1 MIRLLQ
7 IEFMKLW
14 PYRSFRVLFIIY
26 ILLQLG
32 FLMTG
37 RSVVQVDNQDM
48 NSIFNVLAFPNIWNY
63 YLYFAGIFN
72 IILGILVIFITTNEY
87 SYKTIR
93 QNVIDGLSRNEV
105 VAGKILL
112 LITLALFSTLLVF
125 AGAVIAG
132 MNYTDG
138 ATIQTALERSSLIFA
153 YFVQCICLL
162 SLAFL
167 FGTIFKRSGVATLLF
182 LVFIFPL
189 DVIINKAILRDC
201 CNDYLPVSNMFV
213 KLINSPYVLIRS
225 MGEDAQSAPALLAIA
240 VGLAYTLLF
249 FIINWQTTKK
259 RDL

>member
-1 MIRLLQ
+1 MIRLLH

-14 PYRSFRVLFIIY
+14 PYRSFRILFIIY

-37 RSVVQVDNQDM
+37 RSVVQVDGNDM

-93 QNVIDGLSRNEV
+93 QNVIDGLSRSEV
-105 VAGKILL
+105 VTGKILL
-112 LITLALFSTLLVF
+112 ILSMAVFSTILVF
-125 AGAVIAG
+125 VGTIVAG
-132 MNYTDG
+132 MAYTENAVLSD
-138 ATIQTALERSSLIFA
+138 AFERSSLIFA

-162 SLAFL
+162 AMAFL
-167 FGTIFKRSGVATLLF
+167 FGTLFKRSGVATLLF

-189 DVIINKAILRDC
+189 DVIINQSILRDC

-213 KLINSPYVLIRS
+213 KLIKSPYVLIRS
-225 MGEDAQSAPALLAIA
+225 MGEDAQAVPALLPII
-240 VGLAYTLLF
+240 VGLAYTVIF
-249 FIINWQTTKK
+249 FVINWQTTRN

>member
-1 MIRLLQ
+1 MMRLLQ

-14 PYRSFRVLFIIY
+14 PYRSFRVLFIVY

-37 RSVVQVDNQDM
+37 RSVINVDD
-48 NSIFNVLAFPNIWNY
+48 SEVDSVFNVLAFPNIWNY

-87 SYKTIR
+87 AYKTIR

-112 LITLALFSTLLVF
+112 ILVFAVFSTLLVF
-125 AGAVIAG
+125 TGAVVAG
-132 MNYTDG
+132 LNYTDNAG
-138 ATIQTALERSSLIFA
+138 LQDAFERSSLIIA
-153 YFVQCICLL
+153 YFVQCVCLL

-167 FGTIFKRSGVATLLF
+167 FGTLFKRSGVATLLF

-189 DVIINKAILRDC
+189 DVILNKAILRDC
-201 CNDYLPVSNMFV
+201 CNAYLPVSNMFV
-213 KLINSPYVLIRS
+213 KLIQSPYVLIQS
-225 MGEDAQSAPALLAIA
+225 MGEDAQVAPAVLPIA
-240 VGLAYTLLF
+240 VGLCYILLF
-249 FIINWQTTKK
+249 FILNWFVTKR

>member
-37 RSVVQVDNQDM
+37 RSVVQVDGTDM
-48 NSIFNVLAFPNIWNY
+48 NSVFNVLAFPNIWNY

-87 SYKTIR
+87 AYKTIR
-93 QNVIDGLSRNEV
+93 QNVIDGLSRSEV

-112 LITLALFSTLLVF
+112 IFSFAIFSTIMVF

-132 MNYTDG
+132 LQYSDG
-138 ATIQTALERSSLIFA
+138 ATLTDAFERSSLIFA

-162 SLAFL
+162 ALAFL
-167 FGTIFKRSGVATLLF
+167 FGTLFKRSGVATLIF

-189 DVIINKAILRDC
+189 DVIINQALLRDC

-213 KLINSPYVLIRS
+213 KLIQSPYVLIRS
-225 MGEDAQSAPALLAIA
+225 MGEDAQSSPAVLPIA
-240 VGLAYTLLF
+240 VGIVYALVF
-249 FIINWQTTKK
+249 FILNWQTTQK